1 MRIKPGFAAAAAW
14 LCAVGAQA
22 GVCEQMGSSSIP
34 TVVVSP
40 QDTEQLEGRFA
51 LSNGQR
57 VELRSMS
64 QGLVADF
71 GRARPVRLQEVERN
85 EFRSLD
91 GSVRL
96 RFLPDPD
103 KDRIVL
109 SYPVDQD
116 GRFVKVC

>member
-1 MRIKPGFAAAAAW
+1 MRTKLGIAAAAAW
-14 LCAVGAQA
+14 LCAAGAQA

-40 QDTEQLEGRFA
+40 QDTERLEGKYA

-57 VELRSMS
+57 LELRNMS
-64 QGLVADF
+64 QGLFADF
-71 GRARPVRLQEVERN
+71 GRSRPVRLREVERN

-96 RFLPDPD
+96 RFLPDPNME
-103 KDRIVL
+103 RIVL